1 MENDDII
8 NLCEFCRSMNFR
20 SGKCKQDPKYIACD
34 GRPAKKGACKGYYPR
49 NKTSPPISWA
59 TARLVIKLSPDFK
72 VDIRPPEGF
81 DALSRCRRRF

>member
-59 TARLVIKLSPDFK
+59 AARLVITIPKDYT
-72 VDIRPPEGF
+72 VDIRAPEGVEP
-81 DALSRCRRRF
+81 LPRYRGRS